1 MWHVIWHGQEHVL
14 HPLLGG
20 QGPVDVEDAQTLLWH
35 HPSLGRL
42 YAWGVSIYRSTSCSL
57 DHSKLTHCWNQQTYS
72 FCQKKVFLN
81 TMASWLGWCI
91 HVLLFVGLPLQKN
104 STSHNMITRQPA
116 KPHKLVRLLAV
127 ELAECKQH
135 HKVSDTWTGWPGRP
149 CTESLTDLRNCHS
162 IGQNWEEQNA
172 NAFNIIQS
180 FYRFSNFKN
189 WKKITHKDPW
199 ETVTTEMQERINICC
214 KSDSEYTAV
223 SIKYA
228 HLTSKAYQAYHGCIK
243 PRRHKFWKAV
253 ELRMHHHVAT
263 SHPCLQNSLCKPWI

>member
-1 MWHVIWHGQEHVL
+1 MWYDMV
-14 HPLLGG
+14 
-20 QGPVDVEDAQTLLWH
+20 
-35 HPSLGRL
+35 
-42 YAWGVSIYRSTSCSL
+42 RSTSCIPCLEVRVRSM
-57 DHSKLTHCWNQQTYS
+57 SKTHKHFSDTTPASAGCTLEGCRSTDLQVAVWITASWLTAGISKPTL
-72 FCQKKVFLN
+72 FAKKKVFLN

>member
-1 MWHVIWHGQEHVL
+1 MIVHCLVWYMFKLIYKSAYICILKTPYHVTCDMTWSGAGPASPAWRSGSGRCRRRTNTSLTPPQPRQVVRLRGVDLQIYKLQSGSQQVDS
-14 HPLLGG
+14 LLE
-20 QGPVDVEDAQTLLWH
+20 PANLLF
-35 HPSLGRL
+35 L
-42 YAWGVSIYRSTSCSL
+42 
-57 DHSKLTHCWNQQTYS
+57 
-72 FCQKKVFLN
+72 QKKVFLN

-104 STSHNMITRQPA
+104 STYLNMITRQPA

-189 WKKITHKDPW
+189 WKK
-199 ETVTTEMQERINICC
+199 
-214 KSDSEYTAV
+214 
-223 SIKYA
+223 
-228 HLTSKAYQAYHGCIK
+228 
-243 PRRHKFWKAV
+243 
-253 ELRMHHHVAT
+253 
-263 SHPCLQNSLCKPWI
+263 